1 MFRTTRP
8 LILALCC
15 ATLLACKAE
24 LGTPDQE
31 GNNGNTSGNN
41 GSSQTTPTPPDPVTP
56 PSDNNTGNNGSG
68 TGSGSSSGSGNTGNT
83 GNTGTVTPP
92 TPPDQPDKA
101 PDPATKP
108 TSLDL
113 AGALSITHGQ
123 GAQFDIQLCA
133 DKVCVTQSALADGS
147 FGFKLKLSQWPQ
159 DKPLRLTASNR
170 QQSAPILSSQLP
182 SLEQLLKQ
190 DQNGDGIITEQ
201 EAPHL
206 HLSPMLLAYQS
217 LTTALQKR
225 EGRQDVTALLV
236 SDPQLNHRMACEL
249 TALLQLVLDGD
260 IPLPVSEITQLA
272 EHLVAYQ
279 QVQPGADLQEGL
291 LNYAVQQGTA
301 LPVDTETMLAA
312 AVTTMAAL
320 DTRTPAYQLHAT
332 FYPHRQLTLR
342 GIFPSRLG
350 EPTVMVEIGA
360 KPNHDG
366 LNQYYFKPER
376 PIRPQRLPVRAL
388 DGQVLDGLP
397 IKQGNQYSL
406 TLALP
411 DLNNTFTTCQ
421 PGESETSDELMQ
433 DTLTLVVQDEKSEVE
448 LRAVLGSLCE
458 LVKQD
463 GNRDG
468 ILTASEFPRLQV
480 GYTSTAQQAL
490 LLKTTLS
497 AGMGSF
503 LGWQAWTLAEL
514 DQKLKALPRHQ
525 VELLAAMVALQ
536 AEGELWQQP
545 VNLIEGTDF
554 RQQLLSWLEI
564 NMANEYSTVSRNNQI
579 PDLFKLE
586 SAIADNSGLGPLL
599 NANPDKNISHIIKAA
614 AGLIRNSESDALLYP
629 GTSTPG
635 SWVTPYPNSP
645 LSPVCQR
652 EVLSDQVIGL
662 AILGQGRD
670 QDGSHWVTLGW
681 QPQEGASQYRIGWG
695 KTPFEHIENAEQQGI
710 SQQTRITLKG
720 LPRYQ
725 DYQIRVMSEG
735 GTISAPLH
743 YRTGQL
749 HVADTR
755 ITHSMGDDDG
765 KRGRDLDNRCDPLS
779 GQAVNS
785 NQDGVLGARY
795 IKLDSQGQPLP
806 RQDLSYKQLPFA
818 CVVDAL
824 SGLVWET
831 KVQHKDGESSLHD
844 DKSLFAYDD
853 IQSDNA
859 FNGSCYDPQSGTL
872 ASDRSRCNLKRQV
885 NQVNQSKLCGLD
897 NWRAPSQQEFYGIM
911 TLTKENPIALD
922 TRYFPLYS
930 GLAYTYGKW
939 NELEGI
945 FYGFWTADVMPV
957 SRPVG
962 TWSQDD
968 GGPDAYKVRPGS
980 DLRGSIARQYQ
991 PHYVMLVSDG
1001 FKVTGE

>member
-83 GNTGTVTPP
+83 GTVTPP

-113 AGALSITHGQ
+113 AGALSITHEQ

-201 EAPHL
+201 EVPHL

-236 SDPQLNHRMACEL
+236 SDPQLNHGMAREL

-279 QVQPGADLQEGL
+279 QVQPGADLREGL

-312 AVTTMAAL
+312 AVKAMAAL

-332 FYPHRQLTLR
+332 FYPHRQLTLQ

-366 LNQYYFKPER
+366 LNQNYFKPER

-397 IKQGNQYSL
+397 VKQGNQYSL

-421 PGESETSDELMQ
+421 PGESETSDDLMQ

-448 LRAVLGSLCE
+448 LRSVLGSLCE

-490 LLKTTLS
+490 LLKATLS

-503 LGWQAWTLAEL
+503 LDWQAWTLAEL

-695 KTPFEHIENAEQQGI
+695 KTPFEHIENAEQQGS

-779 GQAVNS
+779 GEAVNS

>member
-1 MFRTTRP
+1 
-8 LILALCC
+8 
-15 ATLLACKAE
+15 
-24 LGTPDQE
+24 
-31 GNNGNTSGNN
+31 
-41 GSSQTTPTPPDPVTP
+41 
-56 PSDNNTGNNGSG
+56 
-68 TGSGSSSGSGNTGNT
+68 
-83 GNTGTVTPP
+83 TVTPP
-92 TPPDQPDKA
+92 TSPDQPDKE
-101 PDPATKP
+101 PDQPHQP

-113 AGALSITHGQ
+113 AGTLSVSHQQ
-123 GAQFDIQLCA
+123 GAQFAIQLCA
-133 DKVCVTQSALADGS
+133 DKVCTPANIRADGS
-147 FGFKLKLSQWPQ
+147 FDLKLKLSQWPQ
-159 DKPLRLTASNR
+159 DKPLSLTASHR
-170 QQSAPILSSQLP
+170 QQSASILSSQLP
-182 SLEQLLKQ
+182 SLKQLLRQ

-201 EAPHL
+201 EVPHL

-225 EGRQDVTALLV
+225 EGKQDVTALLV
-236 SDPQLNHRMACEL
+236 SDPHLNHGFAREL

-260 IPLPVSEITQLA
+260 IPLPASELTRLA
-272 EHLVAYQ
+272 GHVIARQ
-279 QVQPGADLQEGL
+279 QSLPGSTLQEGL
-291 LNYAVQQGTA
+291 LHYAAQQGTA
-301 LPVDTETMLAA
+301 LPVDTETKLVAA
-312 AVTTMAAL
+312 SKAMATL
-320 DTRTPAYQLHAT
+320 DTRSPAYQLLTT
-332 FYPHRQLTLR
+332 FHPHRQLTLQ
-342 GIFPSRLG
+342 GIFPSRLA
-350 EPTVMVEIGA
+350 EPTITVEIGA

-376 PIRPQRLPVRAL
+376 PIRPLRLPIRAQ
-388 DGQVLDGLP
+388 DGQMLDGLAV
-397 IKQGNQYSL
+397 KQGNRYSL
-406 TLALP
+406 TLTLP
-411 DLNNTFTTCQ
+411 DLNNSFATCQ
-421 PGESETSDELMQ
+421 PGKSDTSDDLMQ
-433 DTLTLVVQDEKSEVE
+433 DTLTLVVQDGQSEVE
-448 LRAVLGSLCE
+448 LRSVLGSLCE

-463 GNRDG
+463 SNRDG
-468 ILTASEFPRLQV
+468 ILTAGEFPRLQV

-564 NMANEYSTVSRNNQI
+564 NMANEYSTVSRDNQI

-586 SAIADNSGLGPLL
+586 TALADNSGLGPLL
-599 NANPDKNISHIIKAA
+599 NNQSDKNISHIIKAA
-614 AGLIRNSESDALLYP
+614 AGLIRNSESDAPFYP

-635 SWVTPYPNSP
+635 SWITPYPNSP
-645 LSPVCQR
+645 ISAVCQR

-662 AILGQGRD
+662 AILGQGKE
-670 QDGSHWVTLGW
+670 QDDSHWVTLGW

-695 KTPFEHIENAEQQGI
+695 RTPFEHIEHAEQQAS
-710 SQQTRITLKG
+710 SQQTRITLSG
-720 LPRYQ
+720 LARYQ
-725 DYQIRVMSEG
+725 DYQIRVMGEG

-743 YRTGQL
+743 YRAGQL

-818 CVVDAL
+818 CVADAL

-872 ASDRSRCNLKRQV
+872 VSDRSRCNLKRQIT
-885 NQVNQSKLCGLD
+885 QVNRSKLCGLG

-911 TLTKENPIALD
+911 TLTKENPIALY

-930 GLAYTYGKW
+930 GLAYTHGKW

-962 TWSQDD
+962 TWDKDD